1 LENHSVQIMNRWLV
15 LGSVLVLGGCLSKV
29 DREAISFPAMPSQ
42 AVYHRMDGK
51 QLSPDNA
58 IDALQNAEST
68 CRNQN
73 GNGST
78 PSIVGTPA
86 FDACMQTQGYQRA
99 P

>member
-1 LENHSVQIMNRWLV
+1 MKNITRWIV
-15 LGSVLVLGGCLSKV
+15 LGSALSLGGCLSQV
-29 DREAISFPAMPSQ
+29 DREAISFPAMPRQ
-42 AVYHRMDGK
+42 AVYHRIDGK
-51 QLSPDNA
+51 QLPPDDA

-78 PSIVGTPA
+78 PSVVGTPA
-86 FDACMQTQGYQRA
+86 FDACMTTQGYQRA

>member
-1 LENHSVQIMNRWLV
+1 LDYPVKNAARWIV
-15 LGSVLVLGGCLSKV
+15 LGTALALGGCLSKV

-42 AVYHRMDGK
+42 AVYHRIDGK
-51 QLSPDNA
+51 QLPPDDA

-78 PSIVGTPA
+78 ASVVGTPA
-86 FDACMQTQGYQRA
+86 FDTCMTTQGYQRA

>member
-1 LENHSVQIMNRWLV
+1 VKNVTRWLT
-15 LGSVLVLGGCLSKV
+15 LGSALALGGCLSPV
-29 DREAISFPAMPSQ
+29 TREAISFPAMPSQ
-42 AVYHRMDGK
+42 AVYHRIDGK
-51 QLSPDNA
+51 QLSPDDA
-58 IDALQNAEST
+58 IDALQSAEST

-86 FDACMQTQGYQRA
+86 FDNCMQTQGYQRA